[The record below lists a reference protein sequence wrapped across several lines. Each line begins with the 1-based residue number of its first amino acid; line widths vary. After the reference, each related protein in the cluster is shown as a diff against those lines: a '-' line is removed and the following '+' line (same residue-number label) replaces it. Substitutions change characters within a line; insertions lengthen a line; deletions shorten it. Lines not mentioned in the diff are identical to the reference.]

1 MPNAARASRALHRL
15 GCFGR
20 DRVNTTSRVYL
31 YIYIHFDIH
40 IYIDSDSYICVCSFP
55 YAYHP
60 DTNHHK
66 VQHHSSHTPQAAS
79 LPLHPRTASQPSLSQ
94 SASRHLLALTI
105 QGQAPVPVSG
115 KQQE

>member
-1 MPNAARASRALHRL
+1 MQQGPRVRFTALAAL
-15 GCFGR
+15 GGTE
-20 DRVNTTSRVYL
+20 VNTTSRVYI